1 MKAGKMTLRD
11 VFDLI
16 QVCIQLKPQVTNRDM
31 RGMVTHLFP
40 RTLHSCTR
48 FSGMVSESA
57 ITAIESMD
65 GIYQGHRV
73 VREHHHKI
81 QTQITQLIGQMCE
94 TGDWNFEHF
103 EASISEWSSVN
114 ITTTEENSILRRNGA
129 TYENLGIKL
138 VHWDALSPAVRK
150 LIRKS
155 LLRSDIG
162 NRHDWSVENAVPA
175 QSNNDEPV
183 R

>member
-1 MKAGKMTLRD
+1 MKTGKMTLRD

-48 FSGMVSESA
+48 FTGNVSVA
-57 ITAIESMD
+57 AVAAIESMD
-65 GIYQGHRV
+65 GVYQGHRV

-81 QTQITQLIGQMCE
+81 QTQITQLIGQMRE
-94 TGDWNFEHF
+94 SGHWDYDHF

-114 ITTTEENSILRRNGA
+114 ITTTEENSRLRRNGA
-129 TYENLGIKL
+129 TYENLGITL
-138 VHWDALSPAVRK
+138 IHWDTLSPGVRRVIK
-150 LIRKS
+150 KS
-155 LLRSDIG
+155 LLRADIG
-162 NRHDWSVENAVPA
+162 NRHDWRVDILNPEPA
-175 QSNNDEPV
+175 AAE
-183 R
+183 